1 MEDQKSEFGIKGVKR
16 YFSIGETIARMGD
29 PADGWFILL
38 TGKVGVFKRDFT
50 VAEFSGRGTVFGELG
65 YILNIPRTATLQALE
80 PTSVLFVNL
89 PFDEVISKHPDFM
102 KRILV
107 SLAERLA
114 KTTDSWWASSQN
126 L

>member
-1 MEDQKSEFGIKGVKR
+1 MEDQESEFGIKGVKK
-16 YFSIGETIARMGD
+16 YFAIGETIARMGD
-29 PADGWFILL
+29 PAEGWYILL

-65 YILNIPRTATLQALE
+65 YILKIPRTATLQALE
-80 PTSVLFVNL
+80 PTSVLFVDMT
-89 PFDEVISKHPDFM
+89 FDEMISKHPDFV

-114 KTTDSWWASSQN
+114 KTTDSWWASAQQS
-126 L
+126 